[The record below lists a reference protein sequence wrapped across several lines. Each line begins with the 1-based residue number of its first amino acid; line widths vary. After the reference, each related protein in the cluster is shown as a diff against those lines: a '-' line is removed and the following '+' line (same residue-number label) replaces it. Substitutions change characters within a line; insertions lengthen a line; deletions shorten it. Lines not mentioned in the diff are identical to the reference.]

1 MSTFTTHLKEGDIAP
16 GVTSLVT
23 KKVSP
28 TLPELSGK
36 NIILYFYPKDDTPG
50 CTKEACGF
58 RDNYPALVK
67 SNAVIIGVSPDSSAR
82 HTRFAEKY
90 GLPFILLPDEDRQII
105 NAYGVW
111 GEKSFM
117 GRRFQ
122 GVHRITFWIGT
133 DGKIRR
139 IWSKVKPDIHA
150 KEVLAAL
157 LAESGIAS

>member
-1 MSTFTTHLKEGDIAP
+1 MFTTHLKEGDIAP
-16 GVTSLVT
+16 SLTSLVP
-23 KKVSP
+23 KKVSQN
-28 TLPELSGK
+28 LPQLSEK
-36 NIILYFYPKDDTPG
+36 NIILYFYPKDNTPG

-58 RDNYPALVK
+58 RDNYPALLK
-67 SNAVIIGVSPDSSAR
+67 SNAVVIGVSPDPDAK
-82 HTRFAEKY
+82 HARFAEKY
-90 GLPFILLPDEDRQII
+90 GLPFILLADEDRQLI

-122 GVHRITFWIGT
+122 GVHRNTFWIGT
-133 DGKIRR
+133 DGRIRR